1 LKTISEKIL
10 SKRSGVDAASGD
22 IVTVPVDLV
31 FAHDGTLPLA
41 IQELGGHSVKV
52 SRKTVVAF
60 CDHAS
65 PLLRRKCPTSNTLMR
80 QFAHRYGLDFYEN
93 GDGDLSSNCPL
104 NGTRTPY

>member
-1 LKTISEKIL
+1 MKTISEKIL

-41 IQELGGHSVKV
+41 IQELGEHPVK
-52 SRKTVVAF
+52 SPESVVAF

-65 PLLRRKCPTSNTLMR
+65 PSPSEKVSNVQTLMR
-80 QFAHRYGLDFYEN
+80 QFANRYRVGFL
-93 GDGDLSSNCPL
+93 
-104 NGTRTPY
+104 

>member
-1 LKTISEKIL
+1 MKTISEKVL

-41 IQELGGHSVKV
+41 IQELGGHSVKFPE
-52 SRKTVVAF
+52 SVVAF

-65 PLLRRKCPTSNTLMR
+65 PSPSEKVSNVQRLMR
-80 QFAHRYGLDFYEN
+80 QFAH
-93 GDGDLSSNCPL
+93 
-104 NGTRTPY
+104 T